1 MRTVLQS
8 FIQSHKKK
16 QAQLSFES
24 SALGPQVKSL
34 LLSPEMPGR
43 SRQHISLSLLKAQ
56 TLDSDLN
63 SNSRSAASCLRSFVC
78 SVVLILCY
86 PMDYSPPGFS
96 VHGILQGRI
105 LEWVAISFSRGSSQP
120 RDRTRS
126 PTLEADYLPPEP
138 LGKSQKRS

>member
-43 SRQHISLSLLKAQ
+43 SRQHISLSLLKAR

-63 SNSRSAASCLRSFVC
+63 SNSRSVASCLRSFVC

-86 PMDYSPPGFS
+86 PMDCSPPGFS

-105 LEWVAISFSRGSSQP
+105 LECVAIPFSRGFP
-120 RDRTRS
+120 NPEIKPD
-126 PTLEADYLPPEP
+126 LPPWRQTIYH
-138 LGKSQKRS
+138 LSH